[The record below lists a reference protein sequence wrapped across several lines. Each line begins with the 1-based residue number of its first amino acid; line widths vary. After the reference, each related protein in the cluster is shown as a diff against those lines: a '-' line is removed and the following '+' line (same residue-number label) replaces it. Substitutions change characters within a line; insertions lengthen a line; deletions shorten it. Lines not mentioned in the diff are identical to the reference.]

1 MGCWALGLLK
11 SLLIRGVVASQ
22 GPPPATS
29 QLTLS
34 FVRTPPAHVG
44 AAGAQGWEPQGLSV
58 CDRRCSL
65 LQELLE
71 ETQSPLK
78 HGVTELLTQLTQVS
92 FLPHLLS
99 SSSSSSIVSPSHL
112 PQGLRQVGF
121 PALLCRSHVCP
132 SGAGPQASHFPER
145 EGLFLHLGRTPQAE
159 SSGLGC

>member
-92 FLPHLLS
+92 FLPHF
-99 SSSSSSIVSPSHL
+99 